1 MGGVVVMRN
10 AIVLACDNS
19 YMDKLETTIKSIC
32 AHNKNIKF
40 YILNEDLPIEW
51 FRLMTKRLSYLNSEI
66 LNIKVSG
73 DSFKKFNCPS
83 THIKYQTYFRYLIP
97 EYVKEHRVLY
107 LDCDMIITDSL
118 DELFNMDLNGCPVG
132 AVADLP
138 TTELGFNAGILL
150 IDNMYWKTN
159 NILNQLMDLT
169 VQYHDQVYADQGIL
183 NMLFKDRW
191 CRLPLTYNLQV
202 GSDCLESLHRNMGW
216 YDMYNGIPK
225 VIHYTYTHKPWLMH
239 NMIRFKD
246 IWWFYYCMSWDD
258 IILDK
263 IDLYKKF
270 KNLVD
275 NTKYETAIYTNSA
288 NLHEIEILIKNLSNV
303 HFNILAHTFFGNEIV
318 RLEKYM
324 NVSLYPCFNPLQN
337 KEVLNKIDFYLDINY
352 QNEVNQIIE
361 NIHKMGKPV
370 YSFESTNHDNSG
382 LNNIYNDDDVE
393 SMIKDIKEYL
403 KQL

>member
-1 MGGVVVMRN
+1 MKN
-10 AIVLACDNS
+10 AVVLACDNS

-97 EYVKEHRVLY
+97 EYVEEDRVLY
-107 LDCDMIITDSL
+107 LDCDMIVTDSL
-118 DELFNMDLNGCPVG
+118 DELFNMELNGCPVG
-132 AVADLP
+132 AVVDLP
-138 TTELGFNAGILL
+138 TTDSGFNAGLLL
-150 IDNMYWKTN
+150 IDNAYWKEN
-159 NILNQLMDLT
+159 HILNQLMDLT
-169 VQYHDQVYADQGIL
+169 VQYHDQVYVDQGIL

-191 CRLPLTYNLQV
+191 YKLPLTYNLQV
-202 GSDCLESLHRNMGW
+202 GSDSQEILVGNIGW
-216 YDMYNGIPK
+216 YNLFNGIPN
-225 VIHYTYTHKPWLMH
+225 VIHYTYTHKPWLMY
-239 NMIRFKD
+239 NMTRFKD
-246 IWWFYYCMSWDD
+246 IWWFYYGISWDE

-263 IDLYKKF
+263 TKLYKDF
-270 KNLVD
+270 KNLTD
-275 NTKYETAIYTNSA
+275 DTKYETAIYTNSVH
-288 NLHEIEILIKNLSNV
+288 LHEIEILIKNLSDV
-303 HFNILAHTFFGNEIV
+303 HFNILAHTFFGNEIIC
-318 RLEKYM
+318 LEKYM

-352 QNEVNQIIE
+352 QNEVDQIIE
-361 NIHKMGKPV
+361 KVHKIGKPV

-382 LNNIYNDDDVE
+382 LNNIYKDDDVE
-393 SMIKDIKEYL
+393 SMINDINEYL

>member
-1 MGGVVVMRN
+1 MKN

-51 FRLMTKRLSYLNSEI
+51 FQLMTKRLSYFNSEI

-73 DSFKKFNCPS
+73 DDFKTFNCPS

-97 EYVKEHRVLY
+97 EYVEEDRVLY
-107 LDCDMIITDSL
+107 LDCDMIITDSM
-118 DELFNMDLNGCPVG
+118 DELFGVDLNGCPVG

-138 TTELGFNAGILL
+138 TTDSGFNAGLLL
-150 IDNMYWKTN
+150 IDNAYWKEN
-159 NILNQLMDLT
+159 HILNQLMNLT

-202 GSDCLESLHRNMGW
+202 GSDSQEHLIGNIGW
-216 YDMYNGIPK
+216 YDLFNGIPK
-225 VIHYTYTHKPWLMH
+225 VIHYTYTLKPWFMY

-246 IWWFYYCMSWDD
+246 VWWFNYSMTWDD

-263 IDLYKKF
+263 IDLYKDF

-275 NTKYETAIYTNSA
+275 NTKFETAIYTNSVH
-288 NLHEIEILIKNLSNV
+288 LHEIEILIKNLSNV

-324 NVSLYPCFNPLQN
+324 NVSLYP
-337 KEVLNKIDFYLDINY
+337 
-352 QNEVNQIIE
+352 
-361 NIHKMGKPV
+361 
-370 YSFESTNHDNSG
+370 
-382 LNNIYNDDDVE
+382 
-393 SMIKDIKEYL
+393 
-403 KQL
+403 